1 MTVHVVTTSN
11 NLKSKFNRPHCTRPV
26 REREWRKGGGE
37 PNGRMPASGRASGRG
52 RKLREEG
59 EWHGGKEGERALEE
73 ERELFAVAVGKPLRS
88 G

>member
-1 MTVHVVTTSN
+1 M
-11 NLKSKFNRPHCTRPV
+11 KSKFIRLHCTWPV

-59 EWHGGKEGERALEE
+59 EWHGRKERRALEE

>member
-1 MTVHVVTTSN
+1 
-11 NLKSKFNRPHCTRPV
+11 
-26 REREWRKGGGE
+26 
-37 PNGRMPASGRASGRG
+37 MPASGRASGRG

-59 EWHGGKEGERALEE
+59 EWHGRKERRALEE